1 MEANVKLEQLMN
13 FQKVTLIRDEQS
25 SDDEFEDIIE
35 LGNDEGFDQF
45 DDDDDDYYYDGDV
58 DSVTGRLLNT
68 WKGVKLPNKEEV
80 QWKAQQDTSH
90 C

>member
-1 MEANVKLEQLMN
+1 MN

-45 DDDDDDYYYDGDV
+45 DDDDDYYYDGDG

>member
-1 MEANVKLEQLMN
+1 MN

-35 LGNDEGFDQF
+35 LGNDEGFNQF
-45 DDDDDDYYYDGDV
+45 DNDDDDYYYDGDG

>member
-1 MEANVKLEQLMN
+1 MN

-35 LGNDEGFDQF
+35 LGNDEGFNQF
-45 DDDDDDYYYDGDV
+45 DDDDDDYYYDGDG